1 MWRGSEG
8 ASSGWRGVASAL
20 AGATCLLFAVGC
32 SPAYAQ
38 QQPGS
43 DAQVSV
49 SSDGASG
56 DGGGLDVSD
65 AKVPSTAMSDA
76 KVRERVEFLLSG
88 YEYFPT
94 RADLDGVALAE
105 QMAPILRAMSVD
117 TKLSP
122 TLNNRAVNA
131 LAYYQ
136 DDETIA
142 HLRTLALTD
151 TSKLDRKLLRAARS
165 KRYQAIVSYAKAAGE
180 QSLGD
185 MEVLMGDS
193 DVQIQLS
200 AISATGKHLGEKG
213 KELLRARKA
222 SEQDPIL
229 LRELGK
235 HVR

>member
-1 MWRGSEG
+1 MRRARKEQHRSWR
-8 ASSGWRGVASAL
+8 AL
-20 AGATCLLFAVGC
+20 ALIGAACMTIGVGC

-38 QQPGS
+38 QQPGE
-43 DAQVSV
+43 APQAGA
-49 SSDGASG
+49 SSDGGGSSQ
-56 DGGGLDVSD
+56 GGGLDVGD
-65 AKVPSTAMSDA
+65 AKVPTTAMSDA

-94 RADLDGVALAE
+94 REDLDGVAVAG
-105 QMAPILRAMSVD
+105 QMAPILRALSVD
-117 TKLSP
+117 TTSSP
-122 TLNNRAVNA
+122 MLCNRAVNA

-142 HLRTLALTD
+142 HLRALALTD

-165 KRYQAIVSYAKAAGE
+165 KRYQAIVSYARAAGT

-185 MEVLMGDS
+185 MEVLMQDD

-200 AISATGKHLGEKG
+200 AISAVGKHLGEQG
-213 KELLRARKA
+213 KQVLEARMA
-222 SEQDPIL
+222 SESDPVI